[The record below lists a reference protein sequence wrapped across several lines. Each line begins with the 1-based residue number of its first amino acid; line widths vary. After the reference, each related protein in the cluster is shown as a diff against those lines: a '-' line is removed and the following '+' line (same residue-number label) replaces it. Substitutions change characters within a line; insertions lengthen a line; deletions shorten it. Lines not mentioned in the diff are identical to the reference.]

1 MGSTLDKQN
10 PDSRVSVV
18 RYKGRYLFLIDG
30 RGDAVFDK
38 SWGIRSYATEELA
51 QQAGQ
56 LYLRTGVT
64 APE

>member
-1 MGSTLDKQN
+1 MGSTLDRQS

-38 SWGIRSYATEELA
+38 SWGIRTYATEELA
-51 QQAGQ
+51 QRAGE

>member
-1 MGSTLDKQN
+1 MRSALDSQT

-38 SWGIRSYATEELA
+38 SWGIRTYATEELA
-51 QQAGQ
+51 QRAGE

-64 APE
+64 ASE

>member
-1 MGSTLDKQN
+1 MGSTVDKQN

-38 SWGIRSYATEELA
+38 SWGIRTYATEELA
-51 QQAGQ
+51 QRAGQ

>member
-1 MGSTLDKQN
+1 MASTIDRRS
-10 PDSRVSVV
+10 PDARVSVV

-38 SWGIRSYATEELA
+38 SWGIRTYATEELA
-51 QQAGQ
+51 QRAGE

>member
-1 MGSTLDKQN
+1 MTSTINEQS
-10 PDSRVSVV
+10 PHSRVSVV

-38 SWGIRSYATEELA
+38 SWGIRTYATEELA
-51 QQAGQ
+51 QRAGE